1 MKFFIILL
9 SIFFIKCYN
18 NDDNKYIR
26 AIKDILSSIQG
37 NLDNFNSIFFENSF
51 QIIEF
56 LNAKVINPP
65 NSILNFSNN
74 NNNIFKVSNVIFT
87 IIVDLEISI
96 KSYNLTKILYP
107 NSLYEFKY
115 DNLEFEFVQDK
126 NKIQLI
132 ENNKN
137 SSLINTSLNTDYGVL
152 RYFKDFTEN
161 KTINTTLRKIFDN
174 VLTQQIINSQE
185 KFNLLIS
192 NALYILT
199 LSKNYYKINY
209 KYNESININHYIVK
223 NFYIDQKEIE
233 LNDSIIIFKEITFDF
248 EIEIINN
255 NNSKQTI
262 NVKIKSY
269 NHYNNISFLTKN
281 EFHLSNFL
289 NFKSKYNEDFF
300 QVIIKDY
307 SKQLNSIIEEYNF

>member
-1 MKFFIILL
+1 MKFYIILL
-9 SIFFIKCYN
+9 SIFFIQCYN
-18 NDDNKYIR
+18 KDDNKYIR
-26 AIKDILSSIQG
+26 AIKYILSSIQG

-56 LNAKVINPP
+56 FNAKVINPP

-255 NNSKQTI
+255 NSKQTI
-262 NVKIKSY
+262 NVKIKSC
-269 NHYNNISFLTKN
+269 NDYNNISFLTKN